1 MNRKTRRILR
11 NIIKGNDET
20 KTTLEALFLAYY
32 LEKIK
37 DTITCSEISSVIS
50 ILIILVLKVSQT
62 INTMQ
67 TFAMICGFCFMLII
81 DSLKIKRYIHNIF
94 ERDIFKMNIKE
105 IEVEYVVTEGMNN
118 E

>member
-37 DTITCSEISSVIS
+37 DTIAASEISSVIS
-50 ILIILVLKVSQT
+50 MLIVLVLKLSQV
-62 INTMQ
+62 INALQVLGML
-67 TFAMICGFCFMLII
+67 CGLCFMLLI
-81 DSLKIKRYIHNIF
+81 DLLKIKRYIHNIF
-94 ERDIFKMNIKE
+94 EKDIFKMNIKE
-105 IEVEYVVTEGMNN
+105 KELEYVVTEGLKQ
-118 E
+118 